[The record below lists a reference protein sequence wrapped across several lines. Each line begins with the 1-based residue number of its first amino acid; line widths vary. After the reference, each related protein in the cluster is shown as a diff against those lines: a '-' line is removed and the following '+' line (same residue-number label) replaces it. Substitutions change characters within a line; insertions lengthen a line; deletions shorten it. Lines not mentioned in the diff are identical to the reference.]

1 VPLKAV
7 FFDFQDTLAYYPGGN
22 YASYV
27 QAAQEHG
34 VSLTQEQLNMRSL
47 DDAWSLWQTPLGP
60 DHSAH
65 ATSEESWRPIHAGV
79 HAHRI
84 EAMGVEADLA
94 VTIADR
100 VVDLQ
105 VDPEGYALFD
115 DTAPALDRLMHVGI
129 ESLIVSNHIWR
140 LPEIVVALG
149 IGARLEGVLTSAR
162 VGYRKPHPRIYDA
175 AIRLTACRPS
185 EVLFVGDNPQHDVEG
200 PRAAG
205 ICGLLLDREAE
216 TDLSAGVI
224 HSLLDVPLE
233 WPAE

>member
-1 VPLKAV
+1 MPLSAV
-7 FFDFQDTLAYYPGGN
+7 CFDFQDTLAYYPGGN

-27 QAAQEHG
+27 QAAQEQG

-47 DDAWSLWQTPLGP
+47 DDAWSSWQTPLGP

-65 ATSEESWRPIHAGV
+65 AATEAAWRPIHAGV

-84 EAMGVEADLA
+84 EAMGIAAGLA
-94 VTIADR
+94 ATIADR
-100 VVDLQ
+100 VIDLQ
-105 VDPEGYALFD
+105 TEPGGYALFD
-115 DTAPALDRLMHVGI
+115 DTVPALERLMHAGI

-149 IGARLEGVLTSAR
+149 IGSRLEGVLTSAR

-175 AIRLTACRPS
+175 ALRLAARQPS
-185 EVLFVGDNPQHDVEG
+185 ELLFVGDNAQHDVAG

-205 ICGLLLDREAE
+205 MRALLLDREAE
-216 TDLSAGVI
+216 TDIDAGVI
-224 HSLLDVPLE
+224 ASLLDVPLE
-233 WPAE
+233 